1 MVKDIFDSDCL
12 IAFAL
17 RTPVGFARIG
27 QVLFRWMLFSSYYDD
42 YEGYANP
49 GSQRQTGPGHHGDDE
64 YEYEIHHFEKFHDES
79 RSLQTCL
86 FFATLI
92 PWTDTKEEDLTHPED
107 IAHFRKHDEMDA
119 QADYQ
124 EQMDQMPIV
133 EQNIPQKFRRY

>member
-1 MVKDIFDSDCL
+1 M
-12 IAFAL
+12 
-17 RTPVGFARIG
+17 
-27 QVLFRWMLFSSYYDD
+27 LFRWMLFSSYYDH
-42 YEGYANP
+42 YEGHANP
-49 GSQRQTGPGHHGDDE
+49 GSKRQTGPGHHGDDE

-79 RSLQTCL
+79 RFLQTLL
-86 FFATLI
+86 FFAILT